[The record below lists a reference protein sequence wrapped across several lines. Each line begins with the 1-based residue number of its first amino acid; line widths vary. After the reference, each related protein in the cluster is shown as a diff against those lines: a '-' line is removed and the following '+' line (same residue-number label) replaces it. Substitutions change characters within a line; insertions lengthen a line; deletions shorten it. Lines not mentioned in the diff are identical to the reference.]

1 VPAVVASLWP
11 VDSDAAAKLMVNFHR
26 HRRDPLPVI
35 QALKKAQVEMI
46 HGADVRYR
54 HPYYWAPFVAIGGLT
69 NY

>member
-1 VPAVVASLWP
+1 
-11 VDSDAAAKLMVNFHR
+11 MVNFHR

-46 HGADVRYR
+46 NGADVRYR